1 MFPVEWVA
9 DGTNLTRTRRAENW
23 SHRQLHLARLDGAD
37 GASVAFSGDPRCRY
51 LIIITA
57 TVSMDEWTRSI
68 LPVLLI
74 SSIRSRFLQQ
84 ISNARLTPPAY
95 SLLIFLY
102 IIQPY
107 STIIFFHWR
116 SSLHSVFFFFLSSEV
131 SCSICVF
138 LRKIIHLLPSL
149 HCRKLHF
156 CSLSSGPLS
165 CVVILLFS
173 PFILEINICFKF
185 CSCCSSCVCKVF
197 WRFSSS
203 VVEI

>member
-84 ISNARLTPPAY
+84 ISNARLTPPDY
-95 SLLIFLY
+95 SLLIFFY

-116 SSLHSVFFFFLSSEV
+116 SSLHSIFFFFFVIRGFLFCLCLLTKDYSSAPF
-131 SCSICVF
+131 IA
-138 LRKIIHLLPSL
+138 LPQTA
-149 HCRKLHF
+149 
-156 CSLSSGPLS
+156 
-165 CVVILLFS
+165 LLFFVLR
-173 PFILEINICFKF
+173 PIIL
-185 CSCCSSCVCKVF
+185 CCHIAVF
-197 WRFSSS
+197 TLYLGN
-203 VVEI
+203 